1 MTEMGGIYGTSE
13 VCLNGTKWSDLSDD
27 GNKCLPLEPGLT
39 EIMAD
44 SDDYELRSYV
54 WKVLFLITQ
63 IYFLSIKTLVLLWK
77 YLHYWNKIF

>member
-63 IYFLSIKTLVLLWK
+63 IYFLSNMKIYFKTLVLQ
-77 YLHYWNKIF
+77 

>member
-63 IYFLSIKTLVLLWK
+63 IYFLSITLK
-77 YLHYWNKIF
+77 H

>member
-63 IYFLSIKTLVLLWK
+63 IYFLSIKTLVLL
-77 YLHYWNKIF
+77 

>member
-1 MTEMGGIYGTSE
+1 MGGIYGTSE

-63 IYFLSIKTLVLLWK
+63 IYFLSIKQK
-77 YLHYWNKIF
+77 H

>member
-1 MTEMGGIYGTSE
+1 MGGIYGTSE

-39 EIMAD
+39 EIMAE

-54 WKVLFLITQ
+54 WRVSFI
-63 IYFLSIKTLVLLWK
+63 
-77 YLHYWNKIF
+77 

>member
-27 GNKCLPLEPGLT
+27 GNICLPLEPGLT

-63 IYFLSIKTLVLLWK
+63 IYFLSIKTLVLL
-77 YLHYWNKIF
+77 

>member
-1 MTEMGGIYGTSE
+1 MGGIYGTSE

-63 IYFLSIKTLVLLWK
+63 IYFLSIKTLVLL
-77 YLHYWNKIF
+77 

>member
-1 MTEMGGIYGTSE
+1 MGGIYGTSE

-63 IYFLSIKTLVLLWK
+63 IYFLSIKQRFTLK
-77 YLHYWNKIF
+77 H